1 MATKE
6 ILQSLAN
13 QLQTVAQQVQTV
25 ESQVKEI
32 QGTLEALSSQ
42 EDGRSIFRQVGPL
55 LLEVEDRDALQ
66 SDLEK
71 SKDTLSAHLKRL
83 KLRESELRDT
93 YEEQVKAFESA

>member
-42 EDGRSIFRQVGPL
+42 TDERPIFRQVGPL
-55 LLEVEDRDALQ
+55 LLEVDDRDELRI
-66 SDLEK
+66 DLGK
-71 SKDTLSAHLKRL
+71 SEGTLSAHLKRL

-93 YEEQVKAFESA
+93 YEQQVKEFESA

>member
-13 QLQTVAQQVQTV
+13 QLQTVAQQVQSV
-25 ESQVKEI
+25 DSQVKEI

-42 EDGRSIFRQVGPL
+42 EDGRQIFRQVGPL
-55 LLEVEDRDALQ
+55 LLEVEDRAALKV
-66 SDLEK
+66 DLEK
-71 SKDTLSAHLKRL
+71 SQDTLNAHLKRL

-93 YEEQVKAFESA
+93 YEEQVKEFESA